1 MGEAYFS
8 KGEYDIALQVF
19 YDVFNFPN
27 EKKEDDA
34 QLKIGICYIK
44 LDDNIRA
51 KKELQNY
58 IDQYPQGEFVS
69 KAKSY
74 LIQLD

>member
-1 MGEAYFS
+1 MGEAYFA
-8 KGEYDIALQVF
+8 KGDYAIALKTFYYVF
-19 YDVFNFPN
+19 VFPN
-27 EKKEDDA
+27 EKKEDDS

-44 LDDNIRA
+44 LNDNVRA

-58 IDQYPQGEFVS
+58 VDQYPQGEFVS

-74 LIQLD
+74 LSQLD